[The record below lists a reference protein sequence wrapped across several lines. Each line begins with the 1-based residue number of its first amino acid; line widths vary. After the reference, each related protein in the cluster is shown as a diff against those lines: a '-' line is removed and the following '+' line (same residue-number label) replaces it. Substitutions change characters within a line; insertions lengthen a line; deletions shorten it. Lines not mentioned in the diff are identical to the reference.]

1 MKGPSIR
8 LGADV
13 AEIGHKSL
21 FMVRGFGI
29 THLGNWTAERRKACS
44 GMQTVVG
51 ARQYHQCNCIG
62 FLRIGMSHVQ
72 TSVRATQHQCNCI
85 GFPRNGMS
93 VTCTVETVVGAGQWT
108 APVLHWLSFLPRD
121 LWIAESQHIFTPFW
135 SPPSWLIAEQQ
146 QIEGCRSI
154 ESPRQTMLLQL
165 HLMNRVQFM
174 YLQLFNR

>member
-72 TSVRATQHQCNCI
+72 TSVGATQHQCNCI

-93 VTCTVETVVGAGQWT
+93 VTCTVETVVRAGQWT

-135 SPPSWLIAEQQ
+135 VATLMTHSRAAADRRLQIDRKSASNNAAAIALDEQST
-146 QIEGCRSI
+146 IHVLATFR
-154 ESPRQTMLLQL
+154 
-165 HLMNRVQFM
+165 
-174 YLQLFNR
+174 